1 MLPSLANEPD
11 RRAGDSRFRWDSALS
26 PRLGP
31 VRASSTPPP
40 TPRRRAPEGAG
51 EWDDARE
58 ARARAGHG
66 GQNGTPERGAR
77 PALGQSA
84 GDSADDTTER
94 DERTAGSDPT
104 RTAPG
109 DRSVPEPDLPG
120 DDSTGAV
127 PPDPTSD
134 DGPPVYD
141 LSYRDAFW
149 PVRDYED
156 RCDRLA
162 LRALLPRTGGSILD
176 VGAGFGRLADE
187 YAAFRRVT
195 LLDASTVL
203 LDAARE
209 RYGADERFAIVEGEA
224 AHLPFPDESFDAAV
238 SVRVLVNVHD
248 PLPVFRE
255 VHRVLRPGGSF
266 VFEFANRAHVLAA
279 ARYLLGRQSWSPSG
293 LDAHEYRPAHFAH
306 HPTRIKRQ
314 LRVAGLE
321 PDSIR
326 TVSLFRAAW
335 LKQHVPAAMLA
346 GVESYLQ
353 GPLGPLV
360 PGPSVYIRAIR
371 SDAATI
377 DGAATSRGT
386 RPIEED

>member
-1 MLPSLANEPD
+1 MGISELP
-11 RRAGDSRFRWDSALS
+11 
-26 PRLGP
+26 
-31 VRASSTPPP
+31 
-40 TPRRRAPEGAG
+40 
-51 EWDDARE
+51 
-58 ARARAGHG
+58 
-66 GQNGTPERGAR
+66 
-77 PALGQSA
+77 SA
-84 GDSADDTTER
+84 GDSARAATGLSGVPGP
-94 DERTAGSDPT
+94 DEA
-104 RTAPG
+104 TAPSG
-109 DRSVPEPDLPG
+109 G
-120 DDSTGAV
+120 TI
-127 PPDPTSD
+127 PDPGAD

-162 LRALLPRTGGSILD
+162 LRALLPWTGQSILD

-187 YAAFRRVT
+187 YSAFSHVT
-195 LLDASTVL
+195 LLDASTGL

-209 RYGADERFAIVEGEA
+209 RYGADERFTIIEGEA
-224 AHLPFPDESFDAAV
+224 AHLPFPNESFDAVV
-238 SVRVLVNVHD
+238 SVRVLVNVRD
-248 PLPVFRE
+248 PLPVFSE

-314 LRVAGLE
+314 LRTAGLE

-326 TVSLFRAAW
+326 AVSLFRSAW
-335 LKQHVPAAMLA
+335 LKQHVPSTFLA
-346 GVESYLQ
+346 GVESHLQ

-371 SDAATI
+371 PDEATTTDAANARI
-377 DGAATSRGT
+377 GEPAA
-386 RPIEED
+386 ED